1 MPLSAHPKINAIKEA
16 SGNISQVAQIAALCG
31 DDLNIYSGNDD
42 QIVPLLALGGKGVL
56 SVAAHVAPQ
65 QIHDICQFWF
75 DGKPA
80 ESAALQLQ
88 LLELC
93 NVLFCDVNPIPVK
106 AAMNLLGYQAGP
118 CRLPL
123 VAPSETNLKKS
134 APPWKNT
141 ACWASKTAVCRGAPR
156 RSPVFFSFKISS

>member
-1 MPLSAHPKINAIKEA
+1 MYKRQAYALSAHPKINAIKEA

-93 NVLFCDVNPIPVK
+93 NVLSVSYTHLDVYKRQPI
-106 AAMNLLGYQAGP
+106 GSTG
-118 CRLPL
+118 
-123 VAPSETNLKKS
+123 
-134 APPWKNT
+134 
-141 ACWASKTAVCRGAPR
+141 ASV
-156 RSPVFFSFKISS
+156 